1 MLCICLVLLFYAFIY
16 KAVYQRRRTRT
27 KKLSTYQKIL
37 RSYLITNPREDRP
50 RTRSSL
56 KLICCYCC
64 DKFRSSSSSSSS
76 TSSLSHGAFHP
87 SLNHHRRDRD
97 SHDEDTP
104 VTRTRPEQVVLEI
117 KGARGKRYSAIS
129 MTSMTYFTS
138 GVWDE
143 TLPTSLVRSRI
154 NSVAA
159 TTFCGTEH
167 SMTSRP
173 STSTEDSFDQTATK
187 LLAMHNASVPSKSAT
202 HLMVPGKPSLL
213 SVDVHTKDNPS
224 ADAEPL
230 GAGSVHSSLLRKPS
244 HTLPIRQQ
252 PRSSD
257 LSVQHR
263 KVSFSKSPQCQISQR
278 AHGSNDVSSC

>member
-1 MLCICLVLLFYAFIY
+1 MFVLCIGLVLIFYAFIY

-37 RSYLITNPREDRP
+37 RSYLITSPRENRP

-76 TSSLSHGAFHP
+76 TSSLSQAAFHP
-87 SLNHHRRDRD
+87 SMNNHRRDRD
-97 SHDEDTP
+97 SHDEDTSM
-104 VTRTRPEQVVLEI
+104 TRTRPEQVVLEI

-143 TLPTSLVRSRI
+143 TCPSSLVRSRI
-154 NSVAA
+154 NSIAA

-167 SMTSRP
+167 SLTSRP

-187 LLAMHNASVPSKSAT
+187 LLAISNASLPAKSAS
-202 HLMVPGKPSLL
+202 HLMVPGQPSLL
-213 SVDVHTKDNPS
+213 AVDVHAKENPSVDV
-224 ADAEPL
+224 ELL
-230 GAGSVHSSLLRKPS
+230 GASAIHASLLRKPS
-244 HTLPIRQQ
+244 HTLSIRQQ

-257 LSVQHR
+257 LSVHHR
-263 KVSFSKSPQCQISQR
+263 KVSFSKSSLIF
-278 AHGSNDVSSC
+278 